1 MSHFDAAAFR
11 QPPTEYRI
19 HPFWFWNGDM
29 EDEQIEAQIGEMAAQ
44 GVGGFFVCA
53 RQGLKVP
60 YLSEAWFAKVRVAVE
75 AAAKRGMHV
84 WLYDEY
90 PYPSGIAGGE
100 VTLMHPE
107 AKHYTLEHASRRA
120 SVGERTR
127 MELPWARVLYAKA
140 VPVGASGKRGWEEAV
155 DLGDC
160 IGSTQTEPVFQ
171 KAGLTAYNRK
181 RFFTYRTALQLEW
194 TAPPGEWEIVVV
206 QEKEIDD
213 FKYYGT
219 FVDPCNREAMAAFI
233 RLTHD
238 KYARYL
244 GEYFGNTVKG
254 MFTDEIGLLG
264 AVPWSPQLCE
274 AFRQRTG
281 YELKDHLQALLYADA
296 PEAPRIRYD
305 YYQTIHLLLR
315 ENYHKQVHDWCERHG
330 LEYVAEVPSVRMTT
344 QLFSHVPGGD
354 SAHEK
359 LGRPLEW
366 VLDHQADHFRCN
378 PKIVSSLARQ
388 LGRERNLIECFHS
401 VGWSMTLQDAK
412 WMIDRMA
419 ALGTN
424 FFNFHA
430 FFYTLD
436 GLTKHDAPPS
446 QFLQNPYWAHF
457 RKLGDYTGRIS
468 YLMSRGEPDIEIA
481 VLQPTT
487 SLWTLMGNP
496 FHGFSYGG
504 NDEEEKARL
513 MRLRRDW
520 VKLCA
525 GLTLS
530 GRDYDHLDAELL
542 AEAAVEDGQLCVGP
556 VRYSVLI
563 LPPMTNLE
571 SAAWRKIREFLQ
583 RGGTVIG
590 LGLLP
595 YEPIEPGEPIA
606 AAVRAAFGLE
616 ADPSGSYWSE
626 ASSAAAASGTS
637 GGDLRQGSG
646 NAYFLAWNGED
657 PAAGKRLGEL
667 LDRLLPRAVGLETEA
682 DDGAPFLMQTR
693 RIADG
698 RYAVFVSHQ
707 EGGTR
712 SVTLKADPALLFGG
726 SGNAAW
732 PKPSRGSTEPA
743 RMRPPGD
750 AGEASRPRPL
760 SVRWSELSLETGEES
775 GPLAAQAADGCAL
788 PLTFAPYESKLLLLT
803 AAGPTEAAGG
813 GESPGP
819 EAAAEYEEPSGL
831 AAAADYGELSGP
843 EAAAA
848 DGKRAGRGTERADM
862 PQAWQWTVDAAGEWE
877 LKPLGPNAVR
887 LDRFRMTIQTE
898 EGGTAGEEQGDWV
911 EVKTLIDQCADLS
924 ERRGLPV
931 AMSQLFGTPMKLSL
945 SYPLRVRYTVEF
957 AVEALPESCR
967 LLMDAGAVS
976 GDWTIRIN
984 EGARGREHFRPDFL
998 YDHRNVSCDILPLL
1012 REGVNLLEV
1021 EVTAAHDWDGLVDAL
1036 YVTGS
1041 FGVRCEQEA
1050 SENGGAPR
1058 AVLTAPVLRA
1068 GQLDAGPYPGLPYYA
1083 GQLSLRRSV
1092 TLDSLPDEPV
1102 FRLTF
1107 AGWDEHFHDCAEVF
1121 VNGLPL
1127 GVRPWTPYEWTG
1139 DASLLREGENELEV
1153 RVTNTLAGLLEGRRF
1168 DYANHQ
1174 LIPAWE
1180 SSEQG

>member
-11 QPPTEYRI
+11 QPPAEYRI

-29 EDEQIEAQIGEMAAQ
+29 EEEQIEAQIGEMAAQ

-120 SVGERTR
+120 SGGERTR

-140 VPVGASGKRGWEEAV
+140 VPVDACGQRSWAEAV
-155 DLGDC
+155 DLAGC

-194 TAPPGEWEIVVV
+194 TTPPGEWEIIVV

-274 AFRQRTG
+274 AFKARTG
-281 YELKDHLQALLYADA
+281 YELKDYFPALLYADA
-296 PEAPRIRYD
+296 PEALRIRYD

-315 ENYHKQVHDWCERHG
+315 ENYHKQVHDWCARHG

-366 VLDHQADHFRCN
+366 VLNHQADHFRCN

-468 YLMSRGEPDIEIA
+468 YLMSRGEPGIEIA

-504 NDEEEKARL
+504 RDEAEKARL
-513 MRLRRDW
+513 MRLRTDW

-525 GLTLS
+525 GLALS

-542 AEAAVEDGQLCVGP
+542 AEAAVEDGTLRVGP

-563 LPPMTNLE
+563 MPPMTNLE
-571 SAAWRKIREFLQ
+571 SGAWRKIHEFLQ
-583 RGGTVIG
+583 CGGTVIG

-595 YEPIEPGEPIA
+595 YETIEPGKAIA
-606 AAVRAAFGLE
+606 ADVRAAFGLE
-616 ADPSGSYWSE
+616 ADPKESYWSE
-626 ASSAAAASGTS
+626 APSAAAASGAS
-637 GGDLRQGSG
+637 GGAVCQGPG
-646 NAYFLAWNGED
+646 NAAYFLPWNGED

-667 LDRLLPRAVGLETEA
+667 LDQLLPRAVRLAAEA
-682 DDGAPFLMQTR
+682 AGSAPFLLQTR
-693 RIADG
+693 RFADD
-698 RYAVFVSHQ
+698 RHAVFVSHQ

-712 SVTLKADPALLFGG
+712 RVTLEANPELLFGG
-726 SGNAAW
+726 AGDAAL
-732 PKPSRGSTEPA
+732 PRPSRGSA
-743 RMRPPGD
+743 D
-750 AGEASRPRPL
+750 EASRPRPL

-775 GPLAAQAADGCAL
+775 GPLADGCLL

-803 AAGPTEAAGG
+803 ACGP
-813 GESPGP
+813 S
-819 EAAAEYEEPSGL
+819 EAAARGEADGG
-831 AAAADYGELSGP
+831 AAEAAD
-843 EAAAA
+843 A
-848 DGKRAGRGTERADM
+848 
-862 PQAWQWTVDAAGEWE
+862 PQAWQWTVAAAGEWE
-877 LKPLGPNAVR
+877 LEPLGPNAVR
-887 LDRFRMTIQTE
+887 LDRFRMSIQPE
-898 EGGTAGEEQGDWV
+898 EGGAAGEEQGEWV

-924 ERRGLPV
+924 ERKGLPV

-945 SYPLRVRYTVEF
+945 SYPLRVRYTADF
-957 AVEALPESCR
+957 AVEALPERCR

-984 EGARGREHFRPDFL
+984 GAARGKEHFRPDFL
-998 YDHRNVSCDILPLL
+998 YDHRNVSCDIRPLL
-1012 REGVNLLEV
+1012 REGVNRLEV
-1021 EVTAAHDWDGLVDAL
+1021 EVTAEHDWDGLVDAL
-1036 YVTGS
+1036 YVIGS
-1041 FGVRCEQEA
+1041 FGVRCEQESGESGA
-1050 SENGGAPR
+1050 APR
-1058 AVLTAPVLRA
+1058 HVLTAPVRRV
-1068 GQLDAGPYPGLPYYA
+1068 GRLDAGPYPGLPYYA
-1083 GQLSLRRSV
+1083 GQLSLRRRV
-1092 TLDSLPDEPV
+1092 TLDTLPDEPV

-1168 DYANHQ
+1168 DYANHR

-1180 SSEQG
+1180 AAKG